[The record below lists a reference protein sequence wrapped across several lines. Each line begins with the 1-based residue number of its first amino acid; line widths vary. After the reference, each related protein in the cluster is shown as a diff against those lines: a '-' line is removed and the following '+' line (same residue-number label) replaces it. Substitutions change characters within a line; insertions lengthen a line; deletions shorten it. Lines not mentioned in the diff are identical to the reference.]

1 MTDERAHH
9 AFLAAL
15 SALGRGLATLTA
27 PYMLIGGVAVILR
40 GVPRHTDDI
49 DAAVWAE
56 QLDTERLLEV
66 LGAHEIVGRIPD
78 LIGFAAEFHVFLM
91 RHAPSGTPVE
101 IKLASLPFERDALAR
116 AETLTPHDIPVPV
129 ATAED
134 LILYKAVSWRERD
147 RTDVERLLRIHHAS
161 IDVARVRET
170 VRVFADALGEPERID
185 DMERLIIRALPAA
198 PPS

>member
-1 MTDERAHH
+1 MTGERAHH

-15 SALGRGLATLTA
+15 HALGRGLSTLAA
-27 PYMLIGGVAVILR
+27 PHMLIGGVAVILR

-56 QLDTERLLEV
+56 QLDTARLLEV
-66 LGAHEIVGRIPD
+66 LGAHDIVARIPD
-78 LIGFAAEFHVFLM
+78 LAAFAAEYHVLLL

-101 IKLASLPFERDALAR
+101 IKLASLAFERDAIAR
-116 AETLTPHDIPVPV
+116 AETLAARDIPVPV

-147 RTDVERLLRIHHAS
+147 RADIERLLRLHHAR
-161 IDVARVRET
+161 IDVARIRET
-170 VRVFADALGEPERID
+170 VRVFADALGEPDRATEI
-185 DMERLIIRALPAA
+185 ERLIIRALPAA

>member
-1 MTDERAHH
+1 MTGERAHH
-9 AFLAAL
+9 AFLVAL
-15 SALGRGLATLTA
+15 RALARGLTALAA

-49 DAAVWAE
+49 DAAVWSE
-56 QLDTERLLEV
+56 HLDTVRLLEV
-66 LGAHEIVGRIPD
+66 LGEHEIVGRIPD
-78 LIGFAAEFHVFLM
+78 LAAFAAEFHVFLM

-101 IKLASLPFERDALAR
+101 IKLASLDFERVAIAR
-116 AETLTPHDIPVPV
+116 AETIPAHDIPVPV

-147 RTDVERLLRIHHAS
+147 RTDIERLLRIHHAR

-170 VRVFADALGEPERID
+170 VRMFADVLGEPERITE
-185 DMERLIIRALPAA
+185 MERLIIRALP
-198 PPS
+198 

>member
-1 MTDERAHH
+1 MTGERAHH

-15 SALGRGLATLTA
+15 HALSRGLTALAA

-56 QLDTERLLEV
+56 HVETERLLDV
-66 LGAHEIVGRIPD
+66 LAAHGIEGRIPE
-78 LIGFAAEFHVFLM
+78 LAAFAAEHQVFLM

-101 IKLASLPFERDALAR
+101 IKLASLAFERDAIAR
-116 AETLTPHDIPVPV
+116 AETLAPRDIPLPV

-147 RTDVERLLRIHHAS
+147 RADIERLLRLHHAR

-170 VRVFADALGEPERID
+170 VRVFADALGEPDRVAE
-185 DMERLIIRALPAA
+185 MERLIARARP
-198 PPS
+198 

>member
-1 MTDERAHH
+1 MTGERAHH

-15 SALGRGLATLTA
+15 RALGRGLAALAA

-56 QLDTERLLEV
+56 QLDTVRLLEV
-66 LGAHEIVGRIPD
+66 LAAHEIVGRIPD
-78 LIGFAAEFHVFLM
+78 LVGFADEFHVFLM
-91 RHAPSGTPVE
+91 RHAPTGTPVE
-101 IKLASLPFERDALAR
+101 IKLASLDFERDAIAR
-116 AETLTPHDIPVPV
+116 AETIAPRDIPVPV

-134 LILYKAVSWRERD
+134 LILYKVVSWRERD
-147 RTDVERLLRIHHAS
+147 RADIEKLLRLHHAR

-170 VRVFADALGEPERID
+170 VRVFAEALEEPERVTE
-185 DMERLIIRALPAA
+185 MERLIIRALP
-198 PPS
+198 